1 MIFYCGP
8 KGGTATSSYDNRTG
22 LTLFRSPVSGMTWS
36 RRQELYSLASGYS
49 DMALLPNG
57 KLAVV
62 FEAGP
67 GQGFTKAGSRPAGW
81 LRLDIIILPAE
92 VTDYD
97 YWFE

>member
-1 MIFYCGP
+1 
-8 KGGTATSSYDNRTG
+8 
-22 LTLFRSPVSGMTWS
+22 MT
-36 RRQELYSLASGYS
+36 
-49 DMALLPNG
+49 LLPNG

-67 GQGFTKAGSRPAGW
+67 GEGFTKGGSRPAGW